1 MNIVTVTYN
10 SNFHYIRPDIS
21 LNRDGNDY
29 FCPDGITDFT
39 VAPFVFIR
47 IDKAGKSVGA
57 KFAQRYYS
65 RIGYGLNLT
74 AKSLIDNTVPQSFFT
89 ANSLDNSTYV
99 SELFLPEEFPF
110 NKINESLKQ
119 FVKQL
124 QEKSNN
130 PAQDN
135 FLALTDSQTLK
146 EIFASKMEQITKLSS
161 IRTGDFI
168 ALELCN
174 HVKIHTD
181 SIVSFGD
188 ISFTLKS

>member
-21 LNRDGNDY
+21 LNRDRNDY

-74 AKSLIDNTVPQSFFT
+74 AESLIDNSVPQSFLT

-119 FVKQL
+119 FIRQL
-124 QEKSNN
+124 QEESNI
-130 PAQDN
+130 PAQDD
-135 FLALTDSQTLK
+135 FFALTDSQTLK
-146 EIFASKMEQITKLSS
+146 EFFAGKMEQITRLSS

-168 ALELCN
+168 VLELCS
-174 HVKIHTD
+174 HIKIRPD
-181 SIVSFGD
+181 SMVSFGD